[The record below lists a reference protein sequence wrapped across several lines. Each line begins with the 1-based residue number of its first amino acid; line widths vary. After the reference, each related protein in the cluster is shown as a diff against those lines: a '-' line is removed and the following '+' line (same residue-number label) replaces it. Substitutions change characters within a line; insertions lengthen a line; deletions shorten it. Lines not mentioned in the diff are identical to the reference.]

1 MKSGFEPFGI
11 TKSCNENR
19 RIREEMFSGFYTHQ
33 KMTDSPQLI
42 LYKVNSIIT
51 KKLNKDF
58 FLLAGWRRKNDQIW
72 AKHYHRWAA
81 LSLA

>member
-19 RIREEMFSGFYTHQ
+19 RIREEMFSGFYTQQ

-58 FLLAGWRRKNDQIW
+58 FSKKKKRSNMGET
-72 AKHYHRWAA
+72 
-81 LSLA
+81 LS